1 MIISSIIGGATAG
14 AISMALAIE
23 LNAPHGGLFVIPLV
37 SQPLIY
43 LAAIGVGSLITGV
56 LYALIKPKLATE

>member
-1 MIISSIIGGATAG
+1 
-14 AISMALAIE
+14 MALAIE